1 MNYEF
6 HVGDYVETVSGA
18 KGYIDQV
25 LSEGSYYFRWVTT
38 DTDDIEFSNFC
49 VSYCSDLSKY
59 ARIGQ
64 YDFTK
69 NDKIERINYA
79 DNFICKRMKACDVAV
94 ILKNK
99 INELVDAVNEL
110 EEQNKGCSGCLHFRD
125 KKYKCELCARFGHM
139 DHYVSNN

>member
-38 DTDDIEFSNFC
+38 DTDNFEFSEFC
-49 VSYCSDLSKY
+49 ESYCSDLSKF

-69 NDKIERINYA
+69 PEVKQIEKLTYAESYINGYQVLTGRKLI
-79 DNFICKRMKACDVAV
+79 D
-94 ILKNK
+94 K
-99 INELVDAVNEL
+99 INELVDAVNKL
-110 EEQNKGCSGCLHFRD
+110 KKRNKECSGCTYFED
-125 KKYKCELCARFGHM
+125 E
-139 DHYVSNN
+139 